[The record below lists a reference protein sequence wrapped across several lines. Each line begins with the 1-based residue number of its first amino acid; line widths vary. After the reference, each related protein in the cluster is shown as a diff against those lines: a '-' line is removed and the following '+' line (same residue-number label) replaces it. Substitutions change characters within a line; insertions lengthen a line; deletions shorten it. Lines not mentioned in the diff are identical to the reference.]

1 MIVFRWIPLTQKLFF
16 FLSSPFREISR
27 HFPHTRSSDRCVSMD
42 RKAVVFSWLNLLDAD
57 GVVSE
62 EVLAET
68 RIFRMRVA
76 QEVEDEGDYS

>member
-1 MIVFRWIPLTQKLFF
+1 
-16 FLSSPFREISR
+16 
-27 HFPHTRSSDRCVSMD
+27 MD